1 MRTNHNIVNPNHD
14 PVLRAKERLDP
25 EFELEEAEWE
35 DYLREQQEN
44 VQLDAID
51 LLRTIAQHHRSVL
64 VELDLQ

>member
-14 PVLRAKERLDP
+14 PILRAKERLDP

-51 LLRTIAQHHRSVL
+51 LLRQLAHQHRTVTN
-64 VELDLQ
+64 ELL